1 MARAGLAKMARARV
15 RLRGCMGKAGRISD
29 FTRAQCR
36 AEIARLLV
44 GAGDW
49 GAGGDRVHSVHEYT

>member
-1 MARAGLAKMARARV
+1 MARARV
-15 RLRGCMGKAGRISD
+15 RLRGCMGKVGRISD